1 MKYCQVVDGAVTGEM
16 DTLPS
21 PYHQDDVPTAV
32 AAGYYPMVDLT
43 ARVTLPQ
50 GVTPPPTVYKITI
63 THVVKSYSQG

>member
-1 MKYCQVVDGAVTGEM
+1 MKYCQVVSGSVTSEM

-21 PYHQDDVPTAV
+21 PYDQDDVPTAI

-43 ARVTLPQ
+43 ARVRLPP
-50 GVTPPPTVYKITI
+50 GVTPPATVYKITV